1 MSGRAETLWEATSA
15 ERESAAP
22 LRGEAVAD
30 LAVIGGGF
38 TGLSA
43 ALRAAEGGASVRLIE
58 ARRFGHGGSGRN
70 VGLVNAGLWLP
81 PRAIRGIL
89 GQETGERLCAALDLG
104 PDLVF
109 ELIGKWRIACEAVRA
124 GTLHCA
130 HAPRGARDLEDRFEQ
145 LAERGVAARL
155 LSGAQTAD
163 CVGSPRFH
171 GALHDPRAGTIQ
183 PLAYARGLARAAR
196 ECGALLHEATPAIRV
211 SRDGAKW
218 RVQTPEGAIRSE
230 ALIAA
235 TDAYLLPA
243 DGIAEPAGYR
253 VGYFQCATDPLPPDI
268 RRRILPGG
276 EGCWDTARVMSSWRL
291 DQAGRMIAGG
301 VGSLGG
307 AGTSAHLGW
316 ARRMLARTFPD
327 LGAAAL
333 RRHWSGQ
340 ILMSADH
347 IPRIVSMGPGAL
359 ACFGYS
365 GRGIAPG
372 TVFGARM
379 ADALL
384 GGGMDLLPVPV
395 TPERPIRLRAARQAL
410 AEAGA
415 ALAHALRA
423 RL

>member
-43 ALRAAEGGASVRLIE
+43 ALRAAEGGASVRLLE

-81 PRAIRGIL
+81 PRSIRGIL
-89 GQETGERLCAALDLG
+89 GQETGERLCAALDRG

-109 ELIGKWRIACEAVRA
+109 DLIGKWRIDCEAVRA

-130 HAPRGARDLEDRFEQ
+130 HSPRGARDLEDRFEQ

-155 LSGAQTAD
+155 LSGAQAAQR
-163 CVGSPRFH
+163 VGSERFH

-196 ECGALLHEATPAIRV
+196 ESGALLHEATPAISV
-211 SRDGAKW
+211 LRDGAKW
-218 RVQTPEGAIRSE
+218 RVQTPEGTVRSE

-253 VGYFQCATDPLPPDI
+253 VGYFQCATDPLPPQI
-268 RRRILPGG
+268 RQRILPGK

-307 AGTSAHLGW
+307 AGTSVHLGW

-327 LGAAAL
+327 LGGAPL

-395 TPERPIRLRAARQAL
+395 TQERPIRLSAAKQAL
-410 AEAGA
+410 AETGA

>member
-1 MSGRAETLWEATSA
+1 MSARAETLWEATSA

-22 LRGEAVAD
+22 LSGEAVAD
-30 LAVIGGGF
+30 LTVIGGGF

-43 ALRAAEGGASVRLIE
+43 ALRAAESGASVRLLE

-70 VGLVNAGLWLP
+70 VGLVNAGLWLA
-81 PRAIRGIL
+81 PRRIRERL
-89 GQETGERLCAALDLG
+89 GQETGERLCAALDRG

-109 ELIGKWRIACEAVRA
+109 DLIEKWRIDCEAVRA

-130 HAPRGARDLEDRFEQ
+130 HSPRGARDLEDRYAQ
-145 LAERGVAARL
+145 LVERGVAARL
-155 LSGAQTAD
+155 LSGPQTAER
-163 CVGSPRFH
+163 VGSPRFH

-183 PLAYARGLARAAR
+183 PLAYAGGLARAAR
-196 ECGALLHEATPAIRV
+196 ESGAALHEATPALMV
-211 SRDGAKW
+211 SREGASW
-218 RVQTPEGAIRSE
+218 RVRTPEGAVRSD

-235 TDAYLLPA
+235 TDAYLVPA
-243 DGIAEPAGYR
+243 EGIAEPAGYR
-253 VGYFQCATDPLPPDI
+253 VGYFQCATDPLPPQI

-291 DQAGRMIAGG
+291 DRAGRMIAGG

-307 AGTSAHLGW
+307 AAGAAHLGW

-327 LGAAAL
+327 LGDAPL

-347 IPRIVSMGPGAL
+347 IPRIVSIGPGAL

-372 TVFGARM
+372 TLFGARM

-384 GGGMDLLPVPV
+384 GGKMDLLPIPA
-395 TPERPIRLRAARQAL
+395 TRQSPIRLPAARRAL
-410 AEAGA
+410 AETGA